1 MSDRM
6 PMTKP
11 VAIFSDIHA
20 NLPALTAV
28 LADMEGQGITERLC
42 LGDIVGYGASPAA
55 CVERL
60 RTEGI
65 PSLKGNHDAAVTH
78 GFEAAGVMKRVWDWT
93 EEQLGADQL
102 KWLEELPL
110 VFEQPGFQAVH
121 AMLPA
126 PENWNYVL
134 NASDADLHFV
144 FQTRPVCFIGHT
156 HLPAFWLEDEDGSLD
171 TEITQKVF
179 PERKQLV
186 NVGSVG
192 QPRDGDH
199 RACYLIYDEA
209 AGEVRWRR
217 VSYDIAS
224 AQNAIE
230 DAGLPLFFAERL
242 AMGK

>member
-1 MSDRM
+1 
-6 PMTKP
+6 MTGTL
-11 VAIFSDIHA
+11 AIFSDIHA
-20 NLPALTAV
+20 NLPALRAV
-28 LADMEGQGITERLC
+28 LADMEEQGITGRLC
-42 LGDIVGYGASPAA
+42 LGDIVGYGAFPAA
-55 CVERL
+55 CVELL
-60 RTEGI
+60 RDAGI
-65 PSLKGNHDAAVTH
+65 RCLKGNHDAAVTR
-78 GFEAAGVMKRVWDWT
+78 GIEAAGLMKRMWDWT
-93 EEQLGADQL
+93 AEQLDAEQRH
-102 KWLEELPL
+102 WLSELPL

-121 AMLPA
+121 AMLPV
-126 PENWNYVL
+126 PEDWNYVL
-134 NASDADLHFV
+134 NASDADVHFV
-144 FQTRPVCFIGHT
+144 FQTRPLCFIGHT
-156 HLPAFWLEDEDGSLD
+156 HFPAFWLEDGEGSLE

-192 QPRDGDH
+192 QPRDGDP